1 MDFNDGPK
9 VPFPWGSG
17 YWPVSFSSD
26 EALQIAGLFHQGQF
40 PYCSGYEAR
49 RVQHFPDFNLE
60 SIFITK
66 NIFIMKNRTDSVR
79 RWKTVWIRACP
90 IPRPNCPL
98 GESPTTS
105 HCQVECWHVWLLK
118 KNFFIMNFLNFLRWK
133 SKSWKTTVWDSNDS
147 NKTGMGF
154 ALSRDL
160 FYFGFFVAAAEFRLG
175 FGRC

>member
-1 MDFNDGPK
+1 MDFNSGPK
-9 VPFPWGSG
+9 VPFSWGSG
-17 YWPVSFSSD
+17 YWPVPFSSD

-66 NIFIMKNRTDSVR
+66 NILWKIRPISVK

-90 IPRPNCPL
+90 IPGPNCPL

-105 HCQVECWHVWLLK
+105 LCQVECWHVWLWK
-118 KNFFIMNFLNFLRWK
+118 CNFFIMNFLNL
-133 SKSWKTTVWDSNDS
+133 VWDSKTAIKLGWDS
-147 NKTGMGF
+147 H
-154 ALSRDL
+154 SRGI
-160 FYFGFFVAAAEFRLG
+160 YFISVFS
-175 FGRC
+175 